1 VITAVIGIK
10 EISERVE
17 NKNLRILGGQPLF
30 CWIIDTLLSVG
41 QISEIVINAD
51 GKELIKQLNSKYGNK
66 IIVIERE
73 DELKGHD
80 VPMNKIILS
89 SLDSCANE
97 IILNTHV
104 TNPFLKAGTIKNAI
118 KSYSLE
124 KTSVFSVSEYQSR
137 FYTSDLKPIN
147 HDPDILLKTQ
157 NLDPLYEE
165 NSLIYIFS
173 KKNFL
178 QNRNRINKDS
188 RPFITP
194 KLESIDIDTEDDW
207 LLSTKLVQN
216 LIK

>member
-1 VITAVIGIK
+1 MITAVIGIK

-137 FYTSDLKPIN
+137 FYTSELKPIN
-147 HDPDILLKTQ
+147 HVPEVLLKTQ

-165 NSLIYIFS
+165 NSLMYIFS
-173 KKNFL
+173 KKDFL
-178 QNRNRINKDS
+178 QNRNRINKES

>member
-1 VITAVIGIK
+1 MITAVIGIK

-165 NSLIYIFS
+165 NSLMYIFS
-173 KKNFL
+173 KKDFL

>member
-1 VITAVIGIK
+1 MITAVIGIK

-137 FYTSDLKPIN
+137 FYTSELKPIN
-147 HDPDILLKTQ
+147 HVPEVLLKTQ
-157 NLDPLYEE
+157 KAKYLY
-165 NSLIYIFS
+165 I
-173 KKNFL
+173 
-178 QNRNRINKDS
+178 
-188 RPFITP
+188 
-194 KLESIDIDTEDDW
+194 
-207 LLSTKLVQN
+207 
-216 LIK
+216 

>member
-1 VITAVIGIK
+1 MITAVIGIK

-137 FYTSDLKPIN
+137 FYTSELKPIN
-147 HDPDILLKTQ
+147 HDPEVLLKTQ

-165 NSLIYIFS
+165 NSLMYIFS
-173 KKNFL
+173 KKDFL
-178 QNRNRINKDS
+178 QNRNRINKES

>member
-89 SLDSCANE
+89 SLGSCVNE

-104 TNPFLKAGTIKNAI
+104 TNPFLKAGTIENAI

-147 HDPDILLKTQ
+147 HDPGVLLKTQ

-173 KKNFL
+173 KKDFL

>member
-137 FYTSDLKPIN
+137 FYTSELKPIN
-147 HDPDILLKTQ
+147 HDPEVLLKTQ

-165 NSLIYIFS
+165 NSLMYIFS
-173 KKNFL
+173 KKDFL
-178 QNRNRINKDS
+178 QNRNRINKES